1 MARQKCT
8 SRCCA
13 RNLFILLTFAI
24 FGFIA
29 FVPVHHVVAQR
40 DDSGR
45 TIDLTD
51 AERAWL
57 AEHDVI
63 RIGVDPDYAPYSF
76 VDDNGN
82 YVGIAMDF
90 VELLSDLLDA
100 EMEVVPGLSWPE
112 IVDGARGRSVDVVI
126 TAVQTEERDEFLDF
140 TEIYLPTPL
149 VIMTRTEDGR
159 IESASD
165 LAGKTVA
172 LVDGYSSSQR
182 VQNEHPDIEPYL
194 VATPLEGLF
203 AVSAGNADAYVGVI
217 GTNLYL
223 ASTYGIQNLKIASE
237 YDLQG
242 NGQRLGVRNDWPEL
256 APILD
261 KALLA
266 IPEDEK
272 SRIFQRWLPIQYAV
286 ETAAGANSSLM
297 LTTEE
302 AAWLQAHPVIRV
314 AADPNHAPIEY
325 RAPDGTFAGVS
336 IDYLQRISQLLG
348 VEFVYHD
355 ANTWEE
361 VIARV
366 ENRELDMFSAA
377 VPTEERE
384 QFSIFTNPYLI
395 LPAVIFT
402 NEDVSFIG
410 DLSELEGQK
419 VAAIRGV
426 AVTESLKQDYPEIE
440 LIETDNITTALAKVA
455 QKEAVAYIGS
465 ILTTGNYIREGG
477 YQNIKVS
484 GESPYQVEISMAARS
499 DWPILASVLQKS
511 LNVISAEEQDLIA
524 RRWSTIEVEQAFD
537 YRQLL
542 WIGLIAVFV
551 FGVVA
556 GWNISLRREI
566 SKRKQTE
573 EALRQAIETAEIVQ
587 LEAERANQAKSTFL
601 ANMSHELRTPLNA
614 IIGFARLMKRDA
626 SLPPKVQKNLNIIN
640 VSGEH
645 LLSLINDVLDMSRIE
660 AGRMTLNNTVF
671 NLHDLLRDLEGMLR
685 NRVQSKGVQFVVN
698 LNPSLPTWVET
709 DEKKLR
715 QVLINLLGNAIKFT
729 EAGSIALTVTAVF
742 LEAQNENGRRTAKL
756 VFSIADTGI
765 GIAADEMNKVFAP
778 FVQTRSGQLSG
789 EGTGLGL
796 PISRQ
801 FVQLM
806 GGDIRLKSE
815 VNKGSTFAF
824 DIFVHIFE
832 PDEIEAPA
840 KEVRV
845 IGLAPEQ
852 PDYRILIV
860 DDVQENRALMQTLL
874 TDVGFTVREADN
886 GQAALAIWESWQPHL
901 IWMDMRMPIMDGMM
915 ATQLLRN
922 AEAEHPDQ
930 KTVIIALSSSVLEE
944 EQEAI
949 LAIGADAFVAK
960 PYREAEVFRIMADYL
975 GVEFLYE
982 ESDVLAE

>member
-1 MARQKCT
+1 MTRPKSKRFLTHTQKFF
-8 SRCCA
+8 
-13 RNLFILLTFAI
+13 LLLTFA
-24 FGFIA
+24 FFFLIA
-29 FVPVHHVVAQR
+29 LGPTPIASAQ
-40 DDSGR
+40 DAGDAPL
-45 TIDLTD
+45 DLTD

-76 VDDNGN
+76 VDDDGD

-90 VELLSDLLDA
+90 VALLSEQLDV

-112 IVDGARGRSVDVVI
+112 IVDGARERSVDVII
-126 TAVQTEERDEFLDF
+126 TAVHTEERDEFLDF

-159 IESASD
+159 IRSSSD

-182 VQNEHPDIEPYL
+182 VQNEHPDVEPYL

-217 GTNLYL
+217 GINLYL
-223 ASTYGIQNLKIASE
+223 ASTYGIQNLKIATE

-272 SRIFQRWLPIQYAV
+272 SQIFQRWLPIQYAA
-286 ETAAGANSSLM
+286 ETAEKADNLM
-297 LTTEE
+297 LTEEE
-302 AAWLQAHPVIRV
+302 ATWLAAHPVIRV

-325 RAPDGTFAGVS
+325 RAPDGTFEGVA
-336 IDYLQRISQLLG
+336 IDYLEQISNLLN
-348 VEFVYHD
+348 VEFEYHN
-355 ANTWEE
+355 ANTWPE
-361 VIARV
+361 VIAKL

-377 VPTEERE
+377 VPTAERE
-384 QFSIFTNPYLI
+384 QFSTFTNPYLT

-426 AVTESLKQDYPEIE
+426 AVTESLKQDYPGIE
-440 LIETDNITTALAKVA
+440 LIETDNITAALVKVA

-465 ILTTGNYIREGG
+465 ILTTGYYIREGG
-477 YQNIKVS
+477 YQNLKVS

-499 DWPILASVLQKS
+499 DWPLFASILQKS
-511 LNVISAEEQDLIA
+511 LNVISAEEQELIA
-524 RRWSTIEVEQAFD
+524 RKWSSIQVEQAFD

-542 WIGLIAVFV
+542 WIGLVAVLIFA
-551 FGVVA
+551 VVA
-556 GWNISLRREI
+556 GWNVSLRSEI
-566 SKRKQTE
+566 DKRKQTE
-573 EALRQAIETAEIVQ
+573 EALRKAIDRAEVAQ

-614 IIGFARLMKRDA
+614 IIGFARMMKRDS
-626 SLPPKVQKNLNIIN
+626 SLSPKVRKNLGIIN

-645 LLSLINDVLDMSRIE
+645 LLSLINDVLDMSKIE
-660 AGRMTLNNTVF
+660 AGRTTLNNSVF
-671 NLHDLLRDLEGMLR
+671 NLYDLLRDLEGMLH
-685 NRVQSKGVQFVVN
+685 NRVQSKGLNFIVD
-698 LNPSLPTWVET
+698 LNPKLPTWVET

-729 EAGSIALTVTAVF
+729 EIGTVSLTVTAVF
-742 LEAQNENGRRTAKL
+742 LASQNENGRKTAKL
-756 VFSIADTGI
+756 VFTIADTGV
-765 GIAADEMNKVFAP
+765 GIAHDELNKVFAP
-778 FVQTRSGQLSG
+778 FVQTRSGELSG

-806 GGDIRLKSE
+806 GGDIRVRSE
-815 VNKGSTFAF
+815 LHKGSTFAF

-832 PDEIEAPA
+832 PDEIEAPP
-840 KEVRV
+840 KELQV

-860 DDVQENRALMQTLL
+860 DDVQENRALLQTLL
-874 TDVGFTVREADN
+874 TDVGFTVREAAN
-886 GQAALAIWESWQPHL
+886 GQAALDIWESWQPHL
-901 IWMDMRMPIMDGMM
+901 IWMDIRMPIMDGLI
-915 ATQLLRN
+915 ATQMMRS
-922 AEAEHPDQ
+922 AEGDNSEQ

-949 LAIGADAFVAK
+949 LAIGADAFVSK
-960 PYREAEVFRIMADYL
+960 PFREAEIFSTMADYL
-975 GVEFLYE
+975 GVQYLYE
-982 ESDVLAE
+982 EDDVSME